1 MCAYTRAGLYSILPE
16 SVYSFSIFLPQNLL
30 IFAGLG
36 KNLNSSFPFGQVH
49 VAFKFCLPWTSL
61 ILLFSWFSSQMT
73 CLTVWQFSKRRI
85 NLSQMTGQLVFFQA
99 PLYLLYFLCNKFKFI
114 LIIKTCIFVEINY
127 YLQDTFILIMQILQE
142 FKKWGATGLLVE
154 YEDVFPYKE
163 KYEVLRSKNS
173 YRYTVLI
180 NIMLCLSA
188 YMYYTIEFM

>member
-49 VAFKFCLPWTSL
+49 VAFKFRLPWTSL

-163 KYEVLRSKNS
+163 KYEVLRAKNS

>member
-1 MCAYTRAGLYSILPE
+1 
-16 SVYSFSIFLPQNLL
+16 
-30 IFAGLG
+30 
-36 KNLNSSFPFGQVH
+36 
-49 VAFKFCLPWTSL
+49 
-61 ILLFSWFSSQMT
+61 
-73 CLTVWQFSKRRI
+73 
-85 NLSQMTGQLVFFQA
+85 MTGQLVFFQA